1 MTKLAYLFPGQGS
14 QAVGMLADV
23 GDAAADLFGEASM
36 VLGYDLWD
44 LISNGPEEK
53 LNQTEF
59 TQPALLT
66 SSIALYRLAIDH
78 GAPAPEVV
86 AGHSLGEYSALVAAG
101 VLEFADAV
109 SLVQQRGRFM
119 QTAVPIGEG
128 GMAAILG
135 LTDDQVRDA
144 CAAAAGNGVA
154 QAANYNAPGQ
164 VVIAGSTDAVGRAV
178 DACKDA
184 GAKRAMPLPVSA
196 PFHSELMQPA
206 AEQMAA
212 VLEEVTFSVPS
223 VPVVQNVD
231 AAVHTDPDEIR
242 DNLVAQMCGAV
253 RWTDTVIRLKDLDVS
268 AAVECGPGK
277 VLTGLAKRI
286 DKSISG
292 HNILSLESIATVR
305 EALAQ

>member
-135 LTDDQVRDA
+135 LTDGQVRDA

>member
-135 LTDDQVRDA
+135 LTDGQVRDA

-196 PFHSELMQPA
+196 PYA
-206 AEQMAA
+206 A
-212 VLEEVTFSVPS
+212 SGG
-223 VPVVQNVD
+223 
-231 AAVHTDPDEIR
+231 TDGCRSRGSHIFR
-242 DNLVAQMCGAV
+242 A
-253 RWTDTVIRLKDLDVS
+253 
-268 AAVECGPGK
+268 ECTRGPERGCCR
-277 VLTGLAKRI
+277 THRP
-286 DKSISG
+286 
-292 HNILSLESIATVR
+292 
-305 EALAQ
+305 